1 MKIALTPRQSTLIH
15 GWFNPAP
22 TLTWSDVK
30 KKKLTMDFLLGT
42 KLRPSDLVA
51 IQPDPRQWI
60 QHAGASIK
68 HARLMIVWPA
78 NPFSHF
84 GADLADVLSMKLSI
98 DEMIRMDITHKQLLA
113 HGMNEQ
119 TERLF
124 HFDTEEWDMLGKA
137 QQPHA

>member
-1 MKIALTPRQSTLIH
+1 MKITLTPRQSTLIH
-15 GWFNPAP
+15 GWLAPVP
-22 TLTWSDVK
+22 TLTWNDVK
-30 KKKLTMDFLLGT
+30 RKKLTIDFLLGT
-42 KLRPSDLVA
+42 KLRPSDLVV
-51 IQPDPRQWI
+51 IQPDPKQWI
-60 QHAGASIK
+60 QHAGASLK

-98 DEMIRMDITHKQLLA
+98 DEMIRMDNTYTQLLS

-124 HFDTEEWDMLGKA
+124 RFDTEEWGMLGKA
-137 QQPHA
+137 RPHS